1 MTVLGTLEV
10 ATSGDREIVMTRLFN
25 APRKLVWDAMTRPE
39 LLARWLSGP
48 PGWSMTAC
56 QNELREGAAFRW
68 AWHCPEGL
76 HGPEGRDLLMCG
88 VHREIVPPERIVR
101 TESFAGD
108 SDAKQGEQLATLV
121 LAERD
126 GPGPRGRQT
135 TLSLT
140 LRYASRQAR
149 DASLASGVARNMN
162 AAYDALDKLLAGLW
176 AGANVDHAA

>member
-10 ATSGDREIVMTRLFN
+10 TTSGDREIVMTRLFS

-68 AWHCPEGL
+68 AWHSPD
-76 HGPEGRDLLMCG
+76 GRELLMCG

-108 SDAKQGEQLATLV
+108 SDAKQGEQLATLT
-121 LAERD
+121 LTERD
-126 GPGPRGRQT
+126 GPGPRGKQT
-135 TLSLT
+135 ALSLT

-149 DASLASGVARNMN
+149 DASLASGVAQNMN
-162 AAYDALDKLLAGLW
+162 AAYDALDELLAGLT
-176 AGANVDHAA
+176 AGANATHAA